1 MHWNII
7 KKFMRRQIGF
17 LNYNLNKDLQNIT
30 KITLLNFYS
39 QQLDKEVS
47 FKLLCA
53 FWFLL

>member
-39 QQLDKEVS
+39 QQLDKV
-47 FKLLCA
+47 LLTTENYM
-53 FWFLL
+53 LQL